1 MTTRT
6 YCLIRGEGV
15 VGEMLLDR
23 FAVRDIKEDF
33 AAFQGDLQFA

>member
-6 YCLIRGEGV
+6 YCLIRGDGA
-15 VGEMLLDR
+15 VGEMLLYR
-23 FAVRDIKEDF
+23 FAVCDSKEDF